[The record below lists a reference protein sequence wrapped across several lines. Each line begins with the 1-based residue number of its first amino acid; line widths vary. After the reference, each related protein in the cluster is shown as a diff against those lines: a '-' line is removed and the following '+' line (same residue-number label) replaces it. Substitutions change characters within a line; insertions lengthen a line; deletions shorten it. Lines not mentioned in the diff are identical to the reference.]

1 MGSAGLVRQVPPPE
15 FSFACTVCQRKF
27 CFRDHSLC
35 GRLFVRVLQETALRS
50 ELLRSLF
57 LESRLAVH
65 QASWAVAR
73 LIAGAAR
80 EARAHIGIIIE
91 EEEERQLEGGYIEEG
106 IEIVAA
112 SLSADK

>member
-1 MGSAGLVRQVPPPE
+1 MGSAGLVRQVPLPE
-15 FSFACTVCQRKF
+15 FIEACPVCQRKL

-50 ELLRSLF
+50 ELLRSLS

-73 LIAGAAR
+73 LIAW
-80 EARAHIGIIIE
+80 EARQARANIGLIIE
-91 EEEERQLEGGYIEEG
+91 EEEERQLEGCH
-106 IEIVAA
+106 IEIFLCNA
-112 SLSADK
+112 S